1 MQHTIFVCVNMKI
14 EKLSFVEMKKKI
26 REHLQMALN
35 IEDFAINFAKQEGDV
50 WKVNVEFKE
59 KTGAIELPT
68 TALFI
73 IDAMTGEIREFKK
86 GYTSTF

>member
-1 MQHTIFVCVNMKI
+1 MQHTIFVGANMKI
-14 EKLSFVEMKKKI
+14 EKLSFAEMKKKI

-73 IDAMTGEIREFKK
+73 IDAMTGEIKEFKK

>member
-1 MQHTIFVCVNMKI
+1 MATENLSFADMKI
-14 EKLSFVEMKKKI
+14 RI
-26 REHLQMALN
+26 REHLKMALN
-35 IEDFAINFAKQEGDV
+35 IEDFSISFAKQEGDIWQV
-50 WKVNVEFKE
+50 IIEFKE

-73 IDAMTGEIREFKK
+73 LDVMTGEVKEFKK

>member
-1 MQHTIFVCVNMKI
+1 MICVGANMNT
-14 EKLSFVEMKKKI
+14 EKLSFAEMKKRIK
-26 REHLQMALN
+26 EHLQMALN
-35 IEDFAINFAKQEGDV
+35 IEGYSINSAKQEGDV

-73 IDAMTGEIREFKK
+73 IDAMTGEVKEFKK